1 MSDALNDALAE
12 LRREYLLDAPGRLA
26 ELRKDAAAFGAGET
40 DATASLIGRFH
51 RLAGSGGSYG
61 FPDVSTIAREG
72 ERWLRESPAPT
83 RAQESE
89 ARLEQLIDK
98 LAHAYDAAAREL
110 GLPARGPAVTE
121 FGWRALVI
129 GSDRRLSDEVVAA
142 LSRPDSLPGRR
153 AGRTSRANSS
163 SPSDL
168 TSSSSSSSRPA
179 PIPTPPRRPGPVP
192 ARSGRDRS
200 CW

>member
-72 ERWLRESPAPT
+72 ERWLRESPAPAQ
-83 RAQESE
+83 AQESE
-89 ARLEQLIDK
+89 TRLEQLIDK
-98 LAHAYDAAAREL
+98 LANAYDAAAREL
-110 GLPARGPAVTE
+110 GLPARGSAVTE

-129 GSDRRLSDEVVAA
+129 GSDKRLSDEVVAA
-142 LSRPDSLPGRR
+142 LVTTGFIARQESGSDEPRELKLTERPDLVVGDEKHRSK
-153 AGRTSRANSS
+153 S
-163 SPSDL
+163 
-168 TSSSSSSSRPA
+168 
-179 PIPTPPRRPGPVP
+179 
-192 ARSGRDRS
+192 ARG
-200 CW
+200 